1 LAIHFILSVV
11 IVQLLCYANVKT
23 VLKIASIYFPIK
35 VVFILVG
42 LFSWS
47 PRLPRRKRFDADPV
61 AGRRVRASVS
71 LSVVRRVYRFFR
83 LAAKI
88 GFHLID
94 ELKAKDFDIRQAKRD
109 EKREEFY
116 RISGRR

>member
-1 LAIHFILSVV
+1 MTET
-11 IVQLLCYANVKT
+11 T
-23 VLKIASIYFPIK
+23 VNERE
-35 VVFILVG
+35 G
-42 LFSWS
+42 
-47 PRLPRRKRFDADPV
+47 RFRDGAVP
-61 AGRRVRASVS
+61 AF
-71 LSVVRRVYRFFR
+71 VRRFRLASFIAFIGFFV

-116 RISGRR
+116 RIGGRR